1 MSINQLPFSFKR
13 MDATLIEEHFSS
25 RSGELKMGEHCSS
38 ITLEEADFVVIGV
51 SESIGPKANFGRQGA
66 ENTFR
71 AFLPYFLNTQATSN
85 LKIHILGE
93 ISIPNNSDTL
103 SAQELVPALDKYVLS
118 VLNEYIQ
125 PHQIPIVIGG
135 GHNNALPL
143 MQWSSQF
150 HADLAVL
157 NLDAHADCR
166 TTEVRHSGNSFSSAL
181 ESGILKKYAVLGL
194 HEAYLNPSVLEFF
207 QKYPCTY
214 SLYEDYLDGRSLISD
229 LELFLNSLETN
240 QTLGIEIDMDAISNM
255 PSSAQSPSGW
265 RFDEVRTYIRKIA
278 AMHQN
283 ISYLHLTEA
292 APLNES
298 DDRIVGKALTYLVLD
313 FSTQYCLKR
322 VR

>member
-1 MSINQLPFSFKR
+1 MSIDQFSFSFKR
-13 MDATLIEEHFSS
+13 MDSSLLKEYFSS
-25 RSGELKMGEHCSS
+25 RSGELKMGEHCTS
-38 ITLEEADFVVIGV
+38 ITLEEADFVIIGI

-71 AFLPYFLNTQATSN
+71 AFLPYFLNTQANSN

-93 ISIPNNSDTL
+93 ISGQSNFDTL
-103 SAQELVPALDKYVLS
+103 SAQKVVPALDEYVLS
-118 VLNEYIQ
+118 ILNKFIK

-143 MQWSSQF
+143 MRWSSQF

-166 TTEVRHSGNSFSSAL
+166 TTEVRHSGNSFSFAL
-181 ESGILKKYAVLGL
+181 ESSILKKYAVLGL
-194 HEAYLNPSVLEFF
+194 HEAYLNPIVLEFF
-207 QKYPCTY
+207 QKYQCTY

-229 LELFLNSLETN
+229 LEFFLNSLETN
-240 QTLGIEIDMDAISNM
+240 QTLGIEIDMDAIANM

-298 DDRIVGKALTYLVLD
+298 DDRVVGKALAYLVQD
-313 FSTQYCLKR
+313 FSTQYCLKSGR
-322 VR
+322 